1 MPEQNQT
8 KKSLTSGVNK
18 TWQRRIANTKG
29 RGPEIARTTGSALGA
44 LSFVILIIIGAC
56 STPDDVAAQA
66 RSAVNKAA
74 AVGSFAQDCV
84 STWLTATS
92 KDSAAIQ
99 DCTTVASGELKLP
112 TTPLV
117 LAGNPSVVAVT
128 YSGKAGRDSDTDLY
142 SVIIGVNQ
150 RPYGSATPLRALYR
164 VSVSLNQ
171 YGTRLTTLP
180 ARIGGLGSGADLPT
194 DYPADLGPQD
204 QLFTLASGFL
214 EAYLTPAGGVD
225 RYVTA
230 DSGLVTLGAVYQSV
244 WVTSAA
250 ASTVPPAYAPDGSV
264 VRLLVHAS
272 ASASKVSD
280 EQKKRRQYPPSIQ
293 MVYPLSVLKVSGQWQ
308 IAAVDESPA
317 MSNEDALSPVAGH
330 QPK

>member
-1 MPEQNQT
+1 MPEQT
-8 KKSLTSGVNK
+8 KKSWNSSVNK
-18 TWQRRIANTKG
+18 TWQRRIANAKG
-29 RGPEIARTTGSALGA
+29 RGPEIARTTGAALGA
-44 LSFVILIIIGAC
+44 LSFVILVFSAAC
-56 STPDDVAAQA
+56 STPDDVSAQA
-66 RSAVNKAA
+66 RSAVNRAA
-74 AVGSFAQDCV
+74 AVSSFAQDCV
-84 STWLTATS
+84 STWLTATA
-92 KDSAAIQ
+92 KDAAAVQ

-117 LAGNPSVVAVT
+117 LIGNPSVVAVT
-128 YSGKAGRDSDTDLY
+128 YSGKAGRDADTDLY
-142 SVIIGVNQ
+142 SVIVGVNQ

-164 VSVSLNQ
+164 VSVLLNN

-180 ARIGGLGSGADLPT
+180 ARIGGLGAGADLPT
-194 DYPADLGPQD
+194 NYPVTVGPQE
-204 QLFTLASGFL
+204 QMFTLAAGFL
-214 EAYLTPAGGVD
+214 DAYLTPVGGVD

-244 WVTSAA
+244 WVTSVS
-250 ASTVPPAYAPDGSV
+250 ASATPPVGAPDGSV

-293 MVYPLSVLKVSGQWQ
+293 MVYPLSVLKASGQWQ
-308 IAAVDESPA
+308 IAAIDESPT
-317 MSNEDALSPVAGH
+317 MSNEEALSPVAGR